1 MIESKKKPLCTY
13 IPGESYKKCLNIKE
27 QQIIKNSH
35 HNKWKWKAQFCKE
48 IHFLQSDLL
57 FQCNMNQRL
66 KHIFS
71 VEVSIVIQ
79 ILNERRASQKQ
90 LRHP

>member
-1 MIESKKKPLCTY
+1 M
-13 IPGESYKKCLNIKE
+13 
-27 QQIIKNSH
+27 
-35 HNKWKWKAQFCKE
+35 KWKAQFYKE
-48 IHFLQSDLL
+48 IHFLQSDLM

-90 LRHP
+90 SRHP